1 MFESSKISFKPKTNQ
16 VSTRRNSIA
25 DYCESPLFQ
34 DPFANLGKNSTKRLM
49 PLSPK
54 ITLPRLNLAIPALT
68 KKRSAPSPFPT
79 MPNALIQENQKTE
92 IKGKISKT
100 PSDIKGIP
108 QKIIPQRIKIK
119 GSISLLENRD
129 VKTCPKQRNNVII
142 MDGNDVT
149 FGIVEKK

>member
-1 MFESSKISFKPKTNQ
+1 MFETSINTLKPKTNQ

-34 DPFANLGKNSTKRLM
+34 DPFASLGKNSCKRLM

-54 ITLPRLNLAIPALT
+54 LTLPRLNLAIPALT
-68 KKRSAPSPFPT
+68 KKRSAPSPFP
-79 MPNALIQENQKTE
+79 MMSNALIQDSQKTE
-92 IKGKISKT
+92 LKGKLSKT
-100 PSDIKGIP
+100 PSDIKGLP

-119 GSISLLENRD
+119 GSVSLLENRD
-129 VKTCPKQRNNVII
+129 VKVCPKQRNNVII